1 MNADVLKTIFTSFGI
16 ACVVQFLLHQIQST
30 FVFDFLKSN
39 ITNIQVA
46 LLAVNT
52 ATLGIVLTKIREI
65 IDKTVQKEIFEFI
78 RCEMLLS
85 IKEQVTLIA
94 VSLCILALESAKNL
108 PIAISPEIFQAS
120 LIALFIYSIFV
131 LYDTAKSVFV
141 ILYFYLFLFI
151 LFIA

>member
-1 MNADVLKTIFTSFGI
+1 MNTDVLKTTFMSFGI
-16 ACVVQFLLHQIQST
+16 ACTIQLFLHQIQSS
-30 FVFDFLKSN
+30 FIFDFLKSN

-65 IDKTVQKEIFEFI
+65 IDKSGQRAAFDST

-85 IKEQVTLIA
+85 IKEQVVLIA
-94 VSLCILALESAKNL
+94 ASLFILAIESAKDL
-108 PIAISPEIFQAS
+108 PIAISSEIFQA
-120 LIALFIYSIFV
+120 ALTASFIYSIFV

-141 ILYFYLFLFI
+141 ILDF
-151 LFIA
+151 

>member
-1 MNADVLKTIFTSFGI
+1 MNTDVLKTVFTSLGI
-16 ACVVQFLLHQIQST
+16 ACAVQFLLHQLQSN
-30 FVFDFLKSN
+30 FVFEFLKLN

-65 IDKTVQKEIFEFI
+65 IDKTGQRAIFDST
-78 RCEMLLS
+78 RSEMLLS

-94 VSLCILALESAKNL
+94 VSLFILALESAKNL
-108 PIAISPEIFQAS
+108 PIAVSSEIFQA
-120 LIALFIYSIFV
+120 ALTASFTYSIFV

-141 ILYFYLFLFI
+141 ILDF
-151 LFIA
+151 

>member
-1 MNADVLKTIFTSFGI
+1 MNIDVLKTIFTAFGI
-16 ACVVQFLLHQIQST
+16 ACVVQLLLHQIQSS

-65 IDKTVQKEIFEFI
+65 IDKTGQKNIFDSTRF
-78 RCEMLLS
+78 EMLLS
-85 IKEQVTLIA
+85 IKEQVALITI
-94 VSLCILALESAKNL
+94 SLLILALESAKDL
-108 PIAISPEIFQAS
+108 PVAISTEVFQAA
-120 LIALFIYSIFV
+120 LIASFTYSIFV

-141 ILYFYLFLFI
+141 ILDF
-151 LFIA
+151 

>member
-1 MNADVLKTIFTSFGI
+1 MNTDVLKTAFTSLGV
-16 ACVVQFLLHQIQST
+16 ACVVQFLLHQMQSN
-30 FVFDFLKSN
+30 FVFDFLKTN

-65 IDKTVQKEIFEFI
+65 IDKTGQRAVFDAT
-78 RCEMLLS
+78 RGEMLLS

-94 VSLCILALESAKNL
+94 VSLFILALESAKEL
-108 PIAISPEIFQAS
+108 PIAISSEIFQAA
-120 LIALFIYSIFV
+120 LIASFIYSIFV

-141 ILYFYLFLFI
+141 ILDF
-151 LFIA
+151 

>member
-1 MNADVLKTIFTSFGI
+1 MNANVLKIVFTSLGAAF
-16 ACVVQFLLHQIQST
+16 VVQFLLNQMQSS

-52 ATLGIVLTKIREI
+52 ATLSIVLTKIREI
-65 IDKTVQKEIFEFI
+65 IDKTDQREIFNST
-78 RCEMLLS
+78 RSEMLLS

-94 VSLCILALESAKNL
+94 VSLFILALESAKAL
-108 PIAISPEIFQAS
+108 PIAVSSEIFQTT
-120 LIALFIYSIFV
+120 LIASFIYSIFI

-141 ILYFYLFLFI
+141 ILDF
-151 LFIA
+151 